1 VTYPLLL
8 DEMLSADIAVRLGKR
23 GHDVLAVVADSSL
36 VGLADQQSSLKPP
49 LVVALRSLPT
59 SRTSSPLDAQ
69 YKTAGRQHAGL
80 VLVSTKT
87 FPQDR
92 RLLSALKRKVGQL
105 DALSG
110 ARLTNSRWRSGRSRF
125 PNATAPTTKTEPSY
139 DDMNH
144 QTPPR
149 HHRRQIS
156 QPTPRAG
163 NSARIPG
170 RPGA

>member
-1 VTYPLLL
+1 MTYPLLL
-8 DEMLSADIAVRLGKR
+8 DEMLSADITVRLGKR
-23 GHDVLAVVADSSL
+23 GHDVAAVVADSSL
-36 VGLADQQSSLKPP
+36 VGLADQQILPEAAASGRA
-49 LVVALRSLPT
+49 LVTANIKDFI
-59 SRTSSPLDAQ
+59 PLDAQ
-69 YKTAGRQHAGL
+69 YKTTGRQHAGL